1 MSLDRDEIENLQDE
15 ELKKKLNLDD
25 EEYKWLEYDLEL
37 LRRRRRIERLERERG
52 E

>member
-1 MSLDRDEIENLQDE
+1 MSLDRDEVETIQDD
-15 ELKKKLNLDD
+15 ELKQKLNDD
-25 EEYKWLEYDLEL
+25 ENPWLEYLEL

>member
-1 MSLDRDEIENLQDE
+1 MSLDRDEVETIQDD
-15 ELKKKLNLDD
+15 ELKQKLNDD
-25 EEYKWLEYDLEL
+25 ENPWLEYDLEL